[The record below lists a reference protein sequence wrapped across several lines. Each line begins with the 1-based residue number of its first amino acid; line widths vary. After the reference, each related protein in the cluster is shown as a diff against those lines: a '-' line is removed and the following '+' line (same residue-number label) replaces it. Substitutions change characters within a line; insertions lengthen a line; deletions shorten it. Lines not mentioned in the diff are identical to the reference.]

1 MGLLRALIDRFTL
14 GLLATVGLAALLPAR
29 GAATPLVEYLTLAA
43 IMLLFF
49 LHGAKLSRKALLEGL
64 THWRLHLLVFL
75 CTFALFPLL
84 GLGLRPLLQPLTGPL
99 LYQGLLF
106 LCMLPATVQ
115 SSIAFTS
122 IARGNVSAAICSAA
136 SSSLIGIVITPLLV
150 LWLLEAGEGGAMGLQ
165 AVRDIALQL
174 LLPFALGQLA
184 RPWLGGWISR
194 RARLVRSVDQ
204 GSILMIVYSAFSA
217 SVVSGLWQNVPA
229 RDLLA
234 LTLVCCILLALVMV
248 LVWQLSRWL
257 HFNLED
263 RITILFAASKKSM
276 ATGVPMAQVLFAGA
290 AIGPM
295 ILPLMLFHQIQLM
308 VCAVLARRFA
318 RRKG

>member
-122 IARGNVSAAICSAA
+122 IARGNVSAALCSAA